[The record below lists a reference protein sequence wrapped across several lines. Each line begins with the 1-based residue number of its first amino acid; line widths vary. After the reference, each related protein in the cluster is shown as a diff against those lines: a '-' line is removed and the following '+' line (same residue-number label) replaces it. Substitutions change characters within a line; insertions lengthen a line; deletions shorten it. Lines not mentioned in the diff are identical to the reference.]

1 MSKYHNTRT
10 EVDGIKFDSKHEAYR
25 YVELKC
31 MQRTGLIKDL
41 QRQVKFELLPSQKD
55 EKGKVVERAVNY
67 IADFTYTTCT
77 GKKVVED
84 AKSDGTK
91 TDVYKLKK
99 KLMRHV
105 YGIEI
110 MEV

>member
-31 MQRTGLIKDL
+31 MERTGLIKDL
-41 QRQVKFELLPSQKD
+41 KLQVPFELIPNQRD
-55 EKGKVVERAVNY
+55 NKGKVVERALKYV
-67 IADFTYTTCT
+67 ADFTYTTCT
-77 GKKVVED
+77 GKNVVED
-84 AKSDGTK
+84 AKGAK
-91 TDVYKLKK
+91 TEVYKIKK